1 MSQEIIRPRS
11 KYKNKQS
18 YDDELAIVL
27 FLLSGAKHIEK
38 DILKDF
44 EKIFRELSKLYKEQ
58 FPFYYKNGVLNK
70 DEYLKLLL
78 SFQTKDFDSA
88 FENLIS
94 QMSKDVKQ
102 LESNKLMAW
111 LILDYELTAKKTA
124 QSIGDKSFTNTIGLL
139 TDIGKKEAVLEPWC
153 KDNKNFLERIDIA
166 ITDMEDKL
174 HGVIAEGLYKGWSI
188 ETMVKKFQTITGIA
202 AYKARRLIRTETMAV
217 YSKATKNTFLAN
229 GIEYVEIIGDA
240 LCGTI
245 CVEYVGEAMP
255 LREAQIGLDLPP
267 YHPNCACSFCSYE
280 EFGEEIEEE

>member
-38 DILKDF
+38 DIIKSF
-44 EKIFRELSKLYKEQ
+44 EKVFRELSKLYKEQ

-78 SFQTKDFDSA
+78 S
-88 FENLIS
+88 

-102 LESNKLMAW
+102 LESNRLMAW

-124 QSIGDKSFTNTIGLL
+124 QSVGDKSLTNTIGLL
-139 TDIGKKEAVLEPWC
+139 TDVGKKEAVLEPWC

-166 ITDMEDKL
+166 ITD
-174 HGVIAEGLYKGWSI
+174 I
-188 ETMVKKFQTITGIA
+188 ECLKCDF
-202 AYKARRLIRTETMAV
+202 E
-217 YSKATKNTFLAN
+217 
-229 GIEYVEIIGDA
+229 
-240 LCGTI
+240 
-245 CVEYVGEAMP
+245 
-255 LREAQIGLDLPP
+255 
-267 YHPNCACSFCSYE
+267 
-280 EFGEEIEEE
+280 